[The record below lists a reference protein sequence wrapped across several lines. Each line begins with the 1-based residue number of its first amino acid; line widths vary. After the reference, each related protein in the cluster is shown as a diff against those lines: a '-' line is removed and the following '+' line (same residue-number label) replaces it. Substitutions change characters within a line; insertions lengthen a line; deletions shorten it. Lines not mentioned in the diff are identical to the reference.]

1 MSDVAE
7 RVLAALNAHDL
18 EAFVACYT
26 PTATIENGYDEVRV
40 RGHDQLRELYSRMFE
55 QFPELRVEAG
65 WRTEVGD
72 FVVQAET
79 VSGRPGHAQHVAVYL
94 LEDGLIARERLIA

>member
-1 MSDVAE
+1 MTDAAE

-18 EAFVACYT
+18 DAFVACYT

-40 RGHDQLRELYSRMFE
+40 RGHEELRALYARLFE
-55 QFPELRVEAG
+55 EFPALRVEAG
-65 WRTEVGD
+65 WRTEVGE

-79 VSGRPGHAQHVAVYL
+79 VTGRPGHAHHVAVYL
-94 LEDGLIARERLIA
+94 MQDGLIARERLIA